1 MTNLEIA
8 LLITGQGMLGIFAVM
23 GLITVLVTLFTK
35 FGKSKTNI
43 NRRPL
48 QRSDR
53 LFSYIG
59 VKSLAEFR
67 ARRLE
72 MILIVNRRD
81 RCVAIYTS
89 QSASV
94 EVARQGGQLLRAAGC
109 NPLSKTRE
117 LLSRF

>member
-23 GLITVLVTLFTK
+23 ALITLLVTFFTK
-35 FGKSKTNI
+35 ISKKLMNGG
-43 NRRPL
+43 RC

-53 LFSYIG
+53 LFSYIR

-81 RCVAIYTS
+81 RCVVIYPS

-94 EVARQGGQLLRAAGC
+94 EIARQGGQLLRAAGC
-109 NPLSKTRE
+109 NPLSKTWD
-117 LLSRF
+117 SVPRF